1 MTATIYLT
9 DEETAGDA
17 AVLYRGRLKYV
28 GGRFGWAVTFN
39 PYEVM

>member
-1 MTATIYLT
+1 MTATIYYI

-17 AVLYRGRLKYV
+17 AVL
-28 GGRFGWAVTFN
+28 WAVTFN